1 MTKTSANPRKYSK
14 GADKLNPEQ
23 PINVYLELKVPSNE
37 RTLTIGRISAVHNR
51 HKLSEF
57 KIVQERAEAG
67 ELIIIVEV
75 SMGPARAALQGTSE
89 QVNAGYQFIWDLV
102 KTLYYARPIFCAP
115 PHLGDEE
122 RELAAAAIRNLK
134 NN

>member
-1 MTKTSANPRKYSK
+1 MTKTSANPRKYSR

-23 PINVYLELKVPSNE
+23 PISVYLELKVPLGE
-37 RTLTIGRISAVHNR
+37 RTLTIGRLKAVHNR
-51 HKLSEF
+51 HPQSEF
-57 KIVQERAEAG
+57 KILEERAEVGDA
-67 ELIIIVEV
+67 IIILEV

-89 QVNAGYQFIWDLV
+89 QVNSGYQFIWDMV

-122 RELAAAAIRNLK
+122 RQLAAEAIRKLK